1 MKTAY
6 QLELSVMRDRLWI
19 HSTADGSTVGRFG
32 RMGIDLHNT
41 MTEQMAGKPQCRLCT
56 HQRPTV
62 ADWLCSENVPKN
74 GGESRC
80 LVMLLTKPCCYPP
93 LAPNLMT
100 QLQVASNERV
110 VDSSCANAK
119 ERG

>member
-62 ADWLCSENVPKN
+62 ADWLVF
-74 GGESRC
+74 R
-80 LVMLLTKPCCYPP
+80 
-93 LAPNLMT
+93 
-100 QLQVASNERV
+100 ER
-110 VDSSCANAK
+110 AK
-119 ERG
+119 EWWGVEVPRDAFDEALLLPTPGTESHDSITGSFE